1 MFEETN
7 QTTAEETII
16 PEELFS
22 ESDPETT
29 EGSGAGTDGEGI
41 PGEEGTEPKPEV
53 QFLTAKYNGRE
64 IPIER
69 AAAEKTAEALGVPVE
84 DYLATLQKGMNYD
97 HVKSEVERAR
107 QEMAA
112 LDEYARLSGT
122 TREGLLR
129 SMEEQKRQLL
139 EQQELERLAE
149 RYPTENPALLS
160 ELARNEAEQ
169 KRREAEGQRQRP
181 WLLFFRENPDLKPQD
196 LPEEVFRAVEAGGT
210 PKEAYLKY
218 QYELQRQELLTLKQ
232 NRENQKKST
241 GTMQGDAAGEAK
253 DPFCAGFDSVR

>member
-7 QTTAEETII
+7 QAGCEPIENEENFFLEEELPTTEEPATQGEET
-16 PEELFS
+16 
-22 ESDPETT
+22 ETK
-29 EGSGAGTDGEGI
+29 
-41 PGEEGTEPKPEV
+41 PEPKPEV
-53 QFLTAKYNGRE
+53 EFLTAKYNGKE

-69 AAAEKTAEALGVPVE
+69 AAVEKTAEALGMPVE
-84 DYLATLQKGMNYD
+84 AYLATLQKGMNYD
-97 HVKSEVERAR
+97 HVKGEVERVR
-107 QEMAA
+107 EETRA
-112 LDEYARLSGT
+112 LDEYAKLNGT

-129 SMEEQKRQLL
+129 SMEQQRRQLI
-139 EQQELERLAE
+139 EQQELERLAA

-160 ELARNEAEQ
+160 ELARSEAEQ
-169 KRREAEGQRQRP
+169 KQKEIKEQRERP